1 MIQHEDVIPIERIE
15 SKIYFFQGKKV
26 MIDSDLAELYG
37 VKIGA
42 LNQAVK
48 RNRDR
53 FPPDFAIQLS
63 ADEYEI
69 LRSQIVILKSG
80 RGAHRKYLPSAFTEQ
95 GVAMLS
101 SVLKS
106 KMAVHVN
113 IAIMRTFVRL
123 REIMLTH
130 KHLAHK
136 IDTIEKKYDHQF
148 KVVFDAIRQL
158 MEPPQKPKRLIG
170 FGRN

>member
-1 MIQHEDVIPIERIE
+1 MIQHEDVLPIERVE
-15 SKIYFFQGKKV
+15 SKIYFIQGKKV

-37 VKIGA
+37 VQIGA

-48 RNRDR
+48 RNQDR
-53 FPPDFAIQLS
+53 FPSDFAIQLTR
-63 ADEYEI
+63 DEYEV
-69 LRSQIVILKSG
+69 LRSQIVILKNG
-80 RGAHRKYLPSAFTEQ
+80 RGTHRKYLPFAFTEQ
-95 GVAMLS
+95 GIAMLS

-106 KMAVHVN
+106 KRAIHVN

-136 IDTIEKKYDHQF
+136 IDMMEKKYNHQF
-148 KVVFDAIRQL
+148 KIVFDAIRQL
-158 MEPPQKPKRLIG
+158 LAPPQKTKRLIG
-170 FGRN
+170 FARN